1 MTPGDSP
8 SISVGFRVPPNGNII
23 LKVFD
28 NNEIVMQR
36 PKNIHSWGQPWLLAN
51 VLGLI
56 PMGFDFFPLNPTYI
70 LIYIVDLGLKPCFWK
85 GKTWDPPRAS
95 SLRLCAPMA
104 LSDAV
109 LAEAKVDK
117 HTGG

>member
-1 MTPGDSP
+1 M
-8 SISVGFRVPPNGNII
+8 
-23 LKVFD
+23 
-28 NNEIVMQR
+28 
-36 PKNIHSWGQPWLLAN
+36 AN

-56 PMGFDFFPLNPTYI
+56 PMGFDSFPLNLALI

-95 SLRLCAPMA
+95 SLRLCATMA
-104 LSDAV
+104 LSDAA